1 MKSYLIGLWLIAGC
15 YGGTAATRD
24 VNQAWRGRSQQEI
37 EAAWGKPHDTTAMAA
52 TPNGAAGGSTSPGVE
67 TVTTAQLHWQHQH
80 QDLTQLPGAAA
91 AVSIRNGQV
100 DVMAAAQPG
109 VIITS
114 TTDVLVDVAAIGGQA
129 RITRVIGPSLRW
141 GAPAGINLR
150 WGTVFGM
157 AVGMGR
163 LAETPTPL
171 PSGSLYIGGM
181 LGPRH
186 ALIGTMNLASGTA
199 DAGGAMGFAWGMGM
213 QWWPSARLAVRGA
226 PALVLAFEPGF
237 NNLALAPGLL
247 GGVGYAAVRA
257 GNFVLDVRFDLT
269 VSTSTAMGSL
279 GVGVNLN

>member
-1 MKSYLIGLWLIAGC
+1 MLLITGC
-15 YGGTAATRD
+15 YTGAAATRD
-24 VNQAWRGRSQQEI
+24 VNQAWQGRSQQEI
-37 EAAWGKPHDTTAMAA
+37 EAAWGKPHDSAAIAPLTNSPAAA
-52 TPNGAAGGSTSPGVE
+52 TGAT
-67 TVTTAQLHWQHQH
+67 QLHWQHRH
-80 QDLTQLPGAAA
+80 QNLTQLPGAAA
-91 AVSIRNGQV
+91 AVSIRNGQI

-109 VIITS
+109 VIVTS
-114 TTDVLVDVAAIGGQA
+114 TSDVLVDIASVDGQA
-129 RITRVIGPSLRW
+129 RVTRVVGPSLRW
-141 GAPAGINLR
+141 GAPAGINVR

-186 ALIGTMNLASGTA
+186 ALIGTMNLATGTA

-237 NNLALAPGLL
+237 NNVALAPGLL
-247 GGVGYAAVRA
+247 GGIGYAAVRA

-269 VSTSTAMGSL
+269 VSTNTAMGSL

>member
-1 MKSYLIGLWLIAGC
+1 MTGC
-15 YGGTAATRD
+15 YTGTAATHD

-37 EAAWGKPHDTTAMAA
+37 EAAWGKPHDAAAITAPANGNAGGYVGPGNTAAA
-52 TPNGAAGGSTSPGVE
+52 TT
-67 TVTTAQLHWQHQH
+67 QLHWQHRQ
-80 QDLTQLPGAAA
+80 QSLTQLPGAAA
-91 AVSIRNGQV
+91 AVSINNGQI

-109 VIITS
+109 VIIRS
-114 TTDVLVDVAAIGGQA
+114 TTDVLVDVASIGSEA
-129 RITRVIGPSLRW
+129 RITRVVGPSLRW

-186 ALIGTMNLASGTA
+186 ALIGTMNLATGSA

-237 NNLALAPGLL
+237 NNAALAPGLL
-247 GGVGYAAVRA
+247 GGIGYAAVRA

-269 VSTSTAMGSL
+269 VSTNTSMGSL